1 MKFCPECGFKLI
13 ENAKFCPECGFKID
27 SIAIEE
33 PMIIESE
40 KTKVNSDEYI
50 KTSLNNTNL
59 SNVSVTPDISEKKLV
74 NASVS
79 IANNIDPNTI
89 IGLID
94 TSMLSNGKAG
104 VVFTGSEM
112 YLKNK
117 MDSSKKIPFKNIL
130 NVEYDSERNVTN
142 RGKIIEFQKVTIN
155 YQNGESLEF
164 SSQQFDKEIPY
175 KLLNNIL
182 NNFNDNVD
190 VITSKNQILQL
201 SQMST
206 SIIMLYFRIVIAYL
220 KDDDGIIDSRE
231 YKELVSLMTKVK
243 VTKEVAQELRE
254 YRFDNKEDKTI
265 EQLIDELK
273 FHINEENLS
282 EIAIEQS
289 LGMDILGMNLDKLD
303 NIQQDEVLVR
313 MLNRLNITDKQ
324 LKFSIR
330 KIEAEKEIIE
340 NKMTDSQIKDVAK
353 ELMALGSGAGI
364 SIGAFA
370 VIGTAG
376 IGLGG
381 ALILASAGFGV
392 YRGIKYF
399 SGTGQLE
406 KYGIRIQTL
415 NDRINQLRIAN
426 SYIIE
431 DINWLSD
438 KSVTFAKKLRESNEL
453 SEELYKEL
461 EHIISQNQSLAD
473 AGNLIEDEENYS
485 EYELYTTH
493 MPETLNVG
501 KYNELL
507 SKNINKVYFDEVI
520 KEVYIIEGDL
530 DNTVEEVEPTLRED
544 MSLDELKQ
552 AYQVL
557 EQIGYYDTKS
567 SSIAQGKSLA
577 KKGFSGLKKSLLNGD
592 KND

>member
-33 PMIIESE
+33 PMISESE
-40 KTKVNSDEYI
+40 NTKVNSDEYI

-112 YLKNK
+112 YLKNNL
-117 MDSSKKIPFKNIL
+117 DSSKKIPFKNIL
-130 NVEYDSERNVTN
+130 DVEYDSERNVTN
-142 RGKIIEFQKVTIN
+142 RGKIIEYQKVTVN

-164 SSQQFDKEIPY
+164 SSQQYDKEIPY

-182 NNFNDNVD
+182 TNFNDNVD
-190 VITSKNQILQL
+190 VITSKNQILKL

-243 VTKEVAQELRE
+243 VTKEVANELRE

-265 EQLIDELK
+265 EELIDELK

>member
-13 ENAKFCPECGFKID
+13 ENAKFCPECGFKIE
-27 SIAIEE
+27 SITIEE

-74 NASVS
+74 NAAVS

-94 TSMLSNGKAG
+94 TSILSNGKAG

-112 YLKNK
+112 YLKNNL
-117 MDSSKKIPFKNIL
+117 DSSKKIPFKNIL
-130 NVEYDSERNVTN
+130 NAEYDNERNVTN
-142 RGKIIEFQKVTIN
+142 RGKIIEYQKVTVN

-164 SSQQFDKEIPY
+164 SSQQYDKEIPY

-182 NNFNDNVD
+182 NDFNNNVNI
-190 VITSKNQILQL
+190 ITSKNQVLQL
-201 SQMST
+201 SQMDS

-243 VTKEVAQELRE
+243 VTKDVAQELRE

-289 LGMDILGMNLDKLD
+289 LGMDILAMNLDKLD
-303 NIQQDEVLVR
+303 NVQEDEVLVR

-330 KIEAEKEIIE
+330 KIQAEKEIIE

-364 SIGAFA
+364 SIGTFA
-370 VIGTAG
+370 VIGSV
-376 IGLGG
+376 GLGG
-381 ALILASAGFGV
+381 VLLLASAGFGV

-415 NDRINQLRIAN
+415 NERINQLRIAN

-431 DINWLSD
+431 DINWLSN
-438 KSVTFAKKLRESNEL
+438 KSVTFAKKLKESNEL

-461 EHIISQNQSLAD
+461 DHIISQNQSLAD
-473 AGNLIEDEENYS
+473 AGSLIEDEENYS
-485 EYELYTTH
+485 EYELYITH
-493 MPETLNVG
+493 IPESLNVG

-530 DNTVEEVEPTLRED
+530 DNKVEEAEPTLRED

>member
-1 MKFCPECGFKLI
+1 D
-13 ENAKFCPECGFKID
+13 N
-27 SIAIEE
+27 
-33 PMIIESE
+33 
-40 KTKVNSDEYI
+40 
-50 KTSLNNTNL
+50 
-59 SNVSVTPDISEKKLV
+59 
-74 NASVS
+74 
-79 IANNIDPNTI
+79 
-89 IGLID
+89 
-94 TSMLSNGKAG
+94 
-104 VVFTGSEM
+104 
-112 YLKNK
+112 
-117 MDSSKKIPFKNIL
+117 
-130 NVEYDSERNVTN
+130 ERNVTN
-142 RGKIIEFQKVTIN
+142 RGKIIEYQKVTVN

-164 SSQQFDKEIPY
+164 SSQQYDKEIPY

-182 NNFNDNVD
+182 NDFNNNVNI
-190 VITSKNQILQL
+190 ITSKNQVLQL
-201 SQMST
+201 SQMDS
-206 SIIMLYFRIVIAYL
+206 SIIMLYFRIVIANL

-243 VTKEVAQELRE
+243 VTKDVAQELRE

-265 EQLIDELK
+265 EELIDELK

-438 KSVTFAKKLRESNEL
+438 KSE
-453 SEELYKEL
+453 
-461 EHIISQNQSLAD
+461 
-473 AGNLIEDEENYS
+473 
-485 EYELYTTH
+485 
-493 MPETLNVG
+493 
-501 KYNELL
+501 
-507 SKNINKVYFDEVI
+507 
-520 KEVYIIEGDL
+520 
-530 DNTVEEVEPTLRED
+530 
-544 MSLDELKQ
+544 
-552 AYQVL
+552 
-557 EQIGYYDTKS
+557 
-567 SSIAQGKSLA
+567 
-577 KKGFSGLKKSLLNGD
+577 
-592 KND
+592 

>member
-13 ENAKFCPECGFKID
+13 ENAKFCPECGFKIE
-27 SIAIEE
+27 SITIEE

-74 NASVS
+74 NAAVS

-94 TSMLSNGKAG
+94 TSILSNGKAG

-112 YLKNK
+112 YLKNNL
-117 MDSSKKIPFKNIL
+117 DSSKKIPFKNIL
-130 NVEYDSERNVTN
+130 NAEYDNERNVTN
-142 RGKIIEFQKVTIN
+142 RGKIIEYQKVTVN

-164 SSQQFDKEIPY
+164 SSQQYDKEIPY

-182 NNFNDNVD
+182 NDFNNNVNI
-190 VITSKNQILQL
+190 ITSKNQVLQL
-201 SQMST
+201 SQMDS

-243 VTKEVAQELRE
+243 VTKDVAQELRE

-289 LGMDILGMNLDKLD
+289 LGMDILAMNLDKLD
-303 NIQQDEVLVR
+303 NVQEDEVLVR

-330 KIEAEKEIIE
+330 KIQAEKEIIE

-364 SIGAFA
+364 SIGTFA
-370 VIGTAG
+370 VIGSV
-376 IGLGG
+376 GLGG
-381 ALILASAGFGV
+381 VLLLASAGFGV

-415 NDRINQLRIAN
+415 NERINQLRIAN

-431 DINWLSD
+431 DINWLSN
-438 KSVTFAKKLRESNEL
+438 KSVTFAKKLKESNEL

-461 EHIISQNQSLAD
+461 DHIISQNQSLAD
-473 AGNLIEDEENYS
+473 AGSLIEDEENYS
-485 EYELYTTH
+485 EYELYITH
-493 MPETLNVG
+493 IPESLNVG

-530 DNTVEEVEPTLRED
+530 DNKVEEAEPTLRED
-544 MSLDELKQ
+544 ISLDELKQ

-557 EQIGYYDTKS
+557 EQIGYFDTKS
-567 SSIAQGKSLA
+567 SSIAQGKSMA
-577 KKGFSGLKKSLLNGD
+577 KKGLSGLKKSLLNGD